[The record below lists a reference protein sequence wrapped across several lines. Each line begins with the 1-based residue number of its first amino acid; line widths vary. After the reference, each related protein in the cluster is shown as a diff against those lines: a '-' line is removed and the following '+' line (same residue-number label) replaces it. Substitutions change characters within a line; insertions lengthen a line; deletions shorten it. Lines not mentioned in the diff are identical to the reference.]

1 MIAIDILNK
10 LNAPT
15 KAERLANDYRQ
26 KGDIDMTLFWHNASI
41 GFKLRALD
49 LTM

>member
-1 MIAIDILNK
+1 MGTYAELMERSD
-10 LNAPT
+10 

-41 GFKLRALD
+41 GYKLRALN